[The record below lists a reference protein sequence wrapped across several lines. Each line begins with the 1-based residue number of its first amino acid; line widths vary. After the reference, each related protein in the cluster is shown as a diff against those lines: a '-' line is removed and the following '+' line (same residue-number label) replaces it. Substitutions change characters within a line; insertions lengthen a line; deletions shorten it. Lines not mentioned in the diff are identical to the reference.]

1 MRKEIAW
8 ARNLTKVSTI
18 STQKAYIHGPQTI
31 QKIVYHA
38 FPISKTMTAKT
49 HDKQEAHHAQY
60 HTTPP
65 KAKHASTNPET
76 KGNMNLKTLNINARL
91 VNGKLNT

>member
-1 MRKEIAW
+1 MGRKQY
-8 ARNLTKVSTI
+8 KSCI
-18 STQKAYIHGPQTI
+18 SR
-31 QKIVYHA
+31 
-38 FPISKTMTAKT
+38 ISNIKTMTAKT
-49 HDKQEAHHAQY
+49 LENKKHITPQY